1 MKRNQSKL
9 DISFAKT
16 KTKLNTMNSRLNN
29 AEHISDLENRI
40 MDITRS
46 EQEKEKQV
54 KILKTAYESFG

>member
-1 MKRNQSKL
+1 
-9 DISFAKT
+9 
-16 KTKLNTMNSRLNN
+16 MNRRLSDT
-29 AEHISDLENRI
+29 EKHISDLENRI

>member
-1 MKRNQSKL
+1 MKLMSSRTEVK
-9 DISFAKT
+9 
-16 KTKLNTMNSRLNN
+16 NTVRGMNRRLSDT
-29 AEHISDLENRI
+29 EKHISDLENRI